1 MQPWLR
7 FAASC
12 AALQVGARCLS
23 LTHLSPKAHCSLVTP
38 LSRDMLL
45 APAPLLRSSR
55 AEPCVRRAR
64 EWPLSGARAHSPHG
78 GERHYSI
85 VEQQQGRVCGCA
97 FLDHRRRE
105 TRGLSNVCIL
115 FKVSLKLYRETR
127 ARCPRTHTY
136 IRDTRARALARLCA
150 RALCAELCAPTT
162 KLAPRHLAGES
173 HTHTWISH
181 CEVIRSKPIAFVH
194 VGGEQAPGPG
204 SAWLGSGSGC
214 QG

>member
-1 MQPWLR
+1 MSV
-7 FAASC
+7 F
-12 AALQVGARCLS
+12 
-23 LTHLSPKAHCSLVTP
+23 
-38 LSRDMLL
+38 
-45 APAPLLRSSR
+45 
-55 AEPCVRRAR
+55 
-64 EWPLSGARAHSPHG
+64 
-78 GERHYSI
+78 
-85 VEQQQGRVCGCA
+85 
-97 FLDHRRRE
+97 
-105 TRGLSNVCIL
+105 

-127 ARCPRTHTY
+127 AHTHQTH
-136 IRDTRARALARLCA
+136 TRARLRACA
-150 RALCAELCAPTT
+150 RALCAPTT

>member
-7 FAASC
+7 FLRSPAGWGP
-12 AALQVGARCLS
+12 LPQPDTPLS
-23 LTHLSPKAHCSLVTP
+23 QSTLVTP

-45 APAPLLRSSR
+45 APSPLLRSSR

-78 GERHYSI
+78 GERRHYSI
-85 VEQQQGRVCGCA
+85 VEGPCA
-97 FLDHRRRE
+97 GARFWITADVRRE
-105 TRGLSNVCIL
+105 AYQMSVFYLRSALNY
-115 FKVSLKLYRETR
+115 YRETR
-127 ARCPRTHTY
+127 ARAARAHTY
-136 IRDTRARALARLCA
+136 SYIRHTRARALARLCA